1 MFKPNLESV
10 KPSLKACFNQS
21 GKPQEL
27 TNTFSMH
34 PRVVS
39 VNCQATWLDLINLVG
54 HLSSIINLSC
64 PIVQ

>member
-10 KPSLKACFNQS
+10 KPSLKACSNQS

-27 TNTFSMH
+27 ANTFSMH

-39 VNCQATWLDLINLVG
+39 V
-54 HLSSIINLSC
+54 S
-64 PIVQ
+64 